1 MTAVPIEGFRGFRR
15 PEPEYRRTLQPV
27 RRNSRPAGGEKW
39 EALTRNQANR
49 RIFALKV
56 YRERLR
62 KPGQRW
68 GAAGTISA
76 GAVGMYELMC
86 NMAVRGR
93 GRIEP
98 SVEWLA
104 KACNVPRKVV
114 HAWKAQLKEHG
125 FLDWRRRWV
134 ETGREGV
141 RGPQVA
147 QTSNAYW
154 LKLPVAAMAL
164 VDKLTA
170 PKGDPKPRDIPP
182 EIQAAIDRLDDAARS
197 RQGGPDR
204 FRSD

>member
-1 MTAVPIEGFRGFRR
+1 MTAVSIHHGHAPRR
-15 PEPEYRRTLQPV
+15 PEPEYRRTGSPV
-27 RRNSRPAGGEKW
+27 RRNSKPAGGEKW
-39 EALTRNQANR
+39 EALTRAQANR

-68 GAAGTISA
+68 GAEGTISA
-76 GAVGMYELMC
+76 GAIGMYEVMC

-104 KACNVPRKVV
+104 KTCNVPRKVI
-114 HAWKAQLKEHG
+114 HAWKTQLKAHG

-134 ETGREGV
+134 ETGRQGV
-141 RGPQVA
+141 RGPQVE

-154 LKLPVAAMAL
+154 LKLPQAGMVL
-164 VDKLTA
+164 VDRLTA
-170 PKGDPKPRDIPP
+170 PKGDPGPRQLPA

-197 RQGGPDR
+197 RQAPDR